1 MVNMKFYPGD
11 WVIPNGTMDIITVEA
26 IEQYDDVT
34 VHYTSDRKAYPKEQ
48 LQSLTD
54 VYLKEK
60 TNT

>member
-1 MVNMKFYPGD
+1 MEFYVDD
-11 WVIPNGTMDIITVEA
+11 WVIPKGTRDIITVEA
-26 IEQYDDVT
+26 IERYGDVV
-34 VHYTSDRKAYPKEQ
+34 VHYTSDRKAYPREQ

>member
-1 MVNMKFYPGD
+1 MDFYVDD
-11 WVIPNGTMDIITVEA
+11 WVIPKGTRDIIIVEA
-26 IEQYDDVT
+26 IERYDDVV
-34 VHYTSDRKAYPKEQ
+34 VHYTSDRKAYPREQ

>member
-1 MVNMKFYPGD
+1 MSFWVGD
-11 WVIPNGTMDIITVEA
+11 WVIPTGTRNILEVEA
-26 IEQYDDVT
+26 IEKHGSVIVY
-34 VHYTSDRKAYPKEQ
+34 YTSDRNAYPLEQ